1 MPSLRS
7 THASSRAY
15 ASRLHITSIL
25 CAVLTVL
32 AMLASPEPVRAAP
45 QLILPTPP
53 GEAWRIIQGYACGT
67 HNAWDRYSLDLAQV
81 DGPTYGAPV
90 RAAAGGEVHHWE
102 ARSGTLILH
111 HGDRFFTMYTHL
123 QSAVATQ
130 RGRYFEAGETLGF
143 AGDRGSPGVPHLHF
157 TAYTAARD
165 GWSQKTS
172 VPLRFAEGYDLPEI
186 GGCNQHGGT
195 IVTAMSIQPPQ
206 ISFSSAAQPAGWYNS
221 EQRIEFTSAWS
232 GGGLSQ
238 SWNVEPSADA
248 PMFPRAVDGYALLS
262 SAGEGMHTLHVRV
275 WGPDGKQTVAT
286 YGPLGYDV
294 TPPPGPGVIPNQTV
308 PAGSAA
314 VVQWQPVQDALS
326 GTKGYRV
333 YVGPDLNGSS
343 EWFTAEPVVKTPP
356 LEAGSYNVRVQS
368 VDQAGNYGE
377 WKTIGTITVE
387 PQE

>member
-1 MPSLRS
+1 
-7 THASSRAY
+7 
-15 ASRLHITSIL
+15 
-25 CAVLTVL
+25 
-32 AMLASPEPVRAAP
+32 
-45 QLILPTPP
+45 
-53 GEAWRIIQGYACGT
+53 
-67 HNAWDRYSLDLAQV
+67 
-81 DGPTYGAPV
+81 
-90 RAAAGGEVHHWE
+90 
-102 ARSGTLILH
+102 
-111 HGDRFFTMYTHL
+111 
-123 QSAVATQ
+123 
-130 RGRYFEAGETLGF
+130 
-143 AGDRGSPGVPHLHF
+143 
-157 TAYTAARD
+157 
-165 GWSQKTS
+165 
-172 VPLRFAEGYDLPEI
+172 
-186 GGCNQHGGT
+186 
-195 IVTAMSIQPPQ
+195 
-206 ISFSSAAQPAGWYNS
+206 
-221 EQRIEFTSAWS
+221 
-232 GGGLSQ
+232 
-238 SWNVEPSADA
+238 
-248 PMFPRAVDGYALLS
+248 
-262 SAGEGMHTLHVRV
+262 MHTLHVRV